1 MAKLTRE
8 QRLEIYEK
16 KKEGITRAALS
27 LEYGID
33 RGNIQYLIRLI
44 DHHGPDILRNN
55 QNKYYSPELKEEI
68 INKVLIERN
77 GMISTAIEYGL
88 TNRGTLSNW
97 IKDYNEN
104 GCVIVEKSRGRPTMT
119 KPKPN
124 KKYDDMTDEEK
135 LKFLEEK
142 NLYLEAEVTYLK
154 KLKAVVQAREMREQK
169 KK

>member
-55 QNKYYSPELKEEI
+55 QYDYTLLCLSVLVYSIYNRMNLKH
-68 INKVLIERN
+68 
-77 GMISTAIEYGL
+77 
-88 TNRGTLSNW
+88 
-97 IKDYNEN
+97 
-104 GCVIVEKSRGRPTMT
+104 
-119 KPKPN
+119 
-124 KKYDDMTDEEK
+124 
-135 LKFLEEK
+135 
-142 NLYLEAEVTYLK
+142 
-154 KLKAVVQAREMREQK
+154 
-169 KK
+169 